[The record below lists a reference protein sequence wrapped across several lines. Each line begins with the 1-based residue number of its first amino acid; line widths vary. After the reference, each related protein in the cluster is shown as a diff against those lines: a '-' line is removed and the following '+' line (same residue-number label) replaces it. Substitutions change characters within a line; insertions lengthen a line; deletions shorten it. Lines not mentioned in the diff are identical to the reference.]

1 MDGIIDRFRAAE
13 IRRILE
19 QSDNYIAVTPDPGA
33 YLSLTVIHGI
43 PRSKLGILYSA
54 EPDRILIMS
63 RTDYNRL
70 KRREERMLS
79 HGP

>member
-13 IRRILE
+13 IRRVLE
-19 QSDNYIAVTPDPGA
+19 QSDNYIAVTHDPGA

-70 KRREERMLS
+70 KRREERILS
-79 HGP
+79 HAP